1 MLPVPFQL
9 PPTGLEMEQILE
21 NLMGQAYQE
30 NRVLDKNLQ
39 K

>member
-1 MLPVPFQL
+1 MLPVPSQL
-9 PPTGLEMEQILE
+9 PPTGLEMGQILE
-21 NLMGQAYQE
+21 NLMDQAYQE